1 MKLKFY
7 GARGSIPVCDT
18 GFQQFGGNTTCFQI
32 TFVDTNRIAIIDAG
46 TGLRNLGRDV
56 RAIGHQQDQLVI
68 AFTHFHWDHIQ
79 GFPFFGPAY
88 DPEQKIRLLTVG
100 KGQTIGNLREIFEVP
115 LQSQYFPV
123 QLDRMG
129 AQFEFLKVED
139 ATRHFT
145 AVNNVETTVTGQRH
159 NHPGGAYGFRIERGG
174 KVLVICTDVEH
185 GDEIDPQVVAL
196 SRGAD
201 LLVHDAQYTA
211 EELQMHRGWGHSS
224 FDQAMQVAEMAGV
237 KQLAMTHH
245 DPEHDD
251 DFLLRMEK
259 LCQER
264 FPNTQFAREGMEI
277 VL

>member
-7 GARGSIPVCDT
+7 GVRGSIPVCEA

-32 TFVDTNRIAIIDAG
+32 TFEDTNRIAIIDAG
-46 TGLRNLGRDV
+46 TGLRNLGRDM
-56 RAIGHQQDQLVI
+56 RAIGHRQDQMII
-68 AFTHFHWDHIQ
+68 AFTHFHWDHLQ
-79 GFPFFGPAY
+79 GFPFFAPAY
-88 DPEQKIRLLTVG
+88 NPEQKITILTLG
-100 KGQTIGNLREIFEVP
+100 QGQTIGNLREIFEVP

-139 ATRHFT
+139 ASKHFT
-145 AVNNVETTVTGQRH
+145 AVNNVETIVTGRRH
-159 NHPGGAYGFRIERGG
+159 NHPGGAYGFRIERNG

-185 GDEIDPQVVAL
+185 GEEIDTRVVEL

-211 EELQMHRGWGHSS
+211 EELRTHRGWGHSS

-237 KQLAMTHH
+237 KDLVMTHH

-251 DFLLRMEK
+251 EFLLRMEK
-259 LCQER
+259 LCQGR
-264 FPNTQFAREGMEI
+264 FPNAQLAREGMEI

>member
-1 MKLKFY
+1 
-7 GARGSIPVCDT
+7 
-18 GFQQFGGNTTCFQI
+18 
-32 TFVDTNRIAIIDAG
+32 
-46 TGLRNLGRDV
+46 
-56 RAIGHQQDQLVI
+56 
-68 AFTHFHWDHIQ
+68 
-79 GFPFFGPAY
+79 
-88 DPEQKIRLLTVG
+88 
-100 KGQTIGNLREIFEVP
+100 
-115 LQSQYFPV
+115 
-123 QLDRMG
+123 
-129 AQFEFLKVED
+129 
-139 ATRHFT
+139 
-145 AVNNVETTVTGQRH
+145 VETTVTGQRH

-211 EELQMHRGWGHSS
+211 EDLQMHGGWGHIS
-224 FDQAMQVAEMAGV
+224 FVQAMQVAEMAGV
-237 KQLAMTHH
+237 KELAMTHH